1 MTINSREELLDRL
14 REEIRVAEDDIDD
27 MEEMLTAMQ
36 MDIAFVKG
44 RRCGAC
50 CLLQQLEE
58 EDE

>member
-1 MTINSREELLDRL
+1 MNKQELIESLY
-14 REEIRVAEDDIDD
+14 EEIRVAEDDIDD
-27 MEEMLTAMQ
+27 MEETIVSIQ

-50 CLLQQLEE
+50 CLLQQLGE